1 VQAAWYLRAAELC
14 YKEEIADFIFL
25 AVENHPP
32 YNVGAYSLGL
42 ATMDEGWM
50 IADQDL
56 RKYKSWLNEPDEEP
70 MGYSDSI
77 VKIDIPNWGFTQI

>member
-1 VQAAWYLRAAELC
+1 
-14 YKEEIADFIFL
+14 
-25 AVENHPP
+25 
-32 YNVGAYSLGL
+32 
-42 ATMDEGWM
+42 MDEGWM